1 MDQFVTRLKNRL
13 KSCEYS
19 SPVDDMVRDKF
30 VLSIRDRQ
38 VKECAPRKE
47 KPTLEKVIS
56 MARASEASR
65 EKAMSP
71 NEQIIENPTV
81 NEI

>member
-1 MDQFVTRLKNRL
+1 MDQFVTRLKNKV

-30 VLSIRDRQ
+30 VLSIRDLQ
-38 VKECAPRKE
+38 VKERVLREE

-56 MARASEASR
+56 MARASEASK
-65 EKAMSP
+65 E
-71 NEQIIENPTV
+71 
-81 NEI
+81 